1 MMNFR
6 QNYVSQSL
14 FSYHFKHYIAAVS
27 ILLPVAKLKLYHIQ
41 MIISASGFSIE
52 AIIFESTN
60 KGISNLFYS
69 AHTNTSFL
77 LSHVYLSTHRS
88 DT

>member
-14 FSYHFKHYIAAVS
+14 FSHHFKHYIAAVS
-27 ILLPVAKLKLYHIQ
+27 ILLPVAKLKLHIQ

-52 AIIFESTN
+52 VIISEAAN
-60 KGISNLFYS
+60 KGTSNLFYS
-69 AHTNTSFL
+69 ARTNTSFL
-77 LSHVYLSTHRS
+77 LSHVYLSTH
-88 DT
+88 